1 MKKFLYSTLFFI
13 SAGLFSCQDF
23 LETTPSD
30 FISPG
35 NYFRNESDINTVLN
49 GVYDPLG
56 RMYSRILWFDS
67 DVADQVFDMRSW
79 VQVDMSFNNY
89 DASDVKV
96 AALWDNLYDGI
107 NRANVLLANL
117 DKADMSQEK
126 KTVVRGEAKF
136 LRAYYYF
143 LLVTYWGD
151 VPFRTE
157 PTSSVND
164 VNIPRTPAKEIFA
177 FITKEMEEAE
187 AMVNPIT
194 AYSFNSRVTKSV
206 VQGILARVYLKMA
219 GEPLNDKSKYAEA
232 LNWALKVRDNGAGHS
247 LNPNYANIFINQAR
261 DVYDLKE
268 VIWEVEYNKGPSG
281 RVDEEGNLG
290 NTNGL
295 GTSNEEIGYSYS
307 IINVLKSHFDL
318 YLPAFTIDS
327 INADGS
333 VNPFK
338 ILYTPDTRRD
348 WNIAP
353 YTYVSN
359 AGTAKRRYTST
370 QIYNRKNAKWRREYE
385 TAQPKALNTTSINFP
400 ILRFADVLL
409 MIAEAENEV
418 NGPTPLAHEAINL
431 VRRRAFGK
439 LRPGATNVEEYDL
452 KDLDVSA
459 MRLAIMDERSKELF
473 SEGLRKFDLV
483 RWGEYLVRMRNVQME
498 VTADPFDA
506 SLKAAALKAAINTS
520 ERNLLL
526 PIPLREL
533 SLNSSITQN
542 NPGW

>member
-1 MKKFLYSTLFFI
+1 MKKFLFSTLFVV
-13 SAGLFSCQDF
+13 SAGMFSCQDF

-35 NYFRNESDINTVLN
+35 NYFRNEADINTVLN

-56 RMYSRILWFDS
+56 RLYSRILWFDA

-117 DKADMSQEK
+117 DRATMSAEK
-126 KTVVRGEAKF
+126 MEVVRGEAKF

-143 LLVTYWGD
+143 LLVNYWGD
-151 VPFRTE
+151 VPFKTE
-157 PTSSVND
+157 PSTSVND
-164 VNIPRTPAKEIFA
+164 VNIPRTAAKDIFE

-194 AYSFNSRVTKSV
+194 AYSYNSRVTTSV

-219 GEPLNDKSKYAEA
+219 GEPLNDKSKYASA
-232 LNWALKVRDNGAGHS
+232 LKWALKVRDNGAGHS
-247 LNPNYANIFINQAR
+247 LNPNYSNIFINQAR

-268 VIWEVEYNKGPSG
+268 VIWEVEFNKGPSG

-295 GTSNEEIGYSYS
+295 GTSNQEIGYSYS
-307 IINVLKSHFDL
+307 IVNVLKSHFDL
-318 YLPAFTIDS
+318 YQPGLERDS
-327 INADGS
+327 ITPGGS
-333 VNPFK
+333 VFK
-338 ILYTPDTRRD
+338 ILYSPDTRRD

-353 YTYVSN
+353 YNYMVD

-385 TAQPKALNTTSINFP
+385 VAQPKALNTTPINFP
-400 ILRFADVLL
+400 ILRYADVLL
-409 MIAEAENEV
+409 MIAEAENKV
-418 NGPTPLAHEAINL
+418 NGPTNVAHEAINQ

-439 LRPGATNVEEYDL
+439 LIPGADDLGEYDL
-452 KDLDVSA
+452 NNLDGTA
-459 MRLAIMDERSKELF
+459 LELAIMDERSKELF

-483 RWGEYLVRMRNVQME
+483 RWGEYLARMRNVQIE
-498 VTADPFDA
+498 VTADTFDVA
-506 SLKAAALKAAINTS
+506 LKTAALKAASSTS

-526 PIPLREL
+526 PIPLREI

-542 NPGW
+542 NLGW